1 MVPAMGLN
9 VGLLGELQVEM
20 RLVEEGWHPVRL
32 DTAQMAV
39 NADLFAVRKRDRVA
53 IQVKTTKGTGHSH
66 AGFLGFGYATSHLK
80 DGTPVFNSKDSP
92 LEADVIVGVHYVR
105 EASRFVVL
113 PVAVAEHLCREH
125 AKYWYNTPLLNGKVR
140 TTNFPLYLCFTHSPG
155 THSKHHERMKRN
167 LIAFENA
174 WNVLSDPVDKLRD
187 VKAWKVLT

>member
-1 MVPAMGLN
+1 MGLN

-39 NADLFAVRKRDRVA
+39 NADLFAVRKSDRIA

-92 LEADVIVGVHYVR
+92 LVADVIVGVHYVR

-113 PVAVAEHLCREH
+113 PIAIAERLCSELAH
-125 AKYWYNTPLLNGKVR
+125 WWFSMPLLDGRAR
-140 TTNFPLYLCFTHSPG
+140 TTNFPLYLCFTANRS
-155 THSKHHERMKRN
+155 THADFHERMKRN
-167 LIAFENA
+167 LAVFENA
-174 WNVLSDPVDKLRD
+174 WHVLSEPIDKLHD
-187 VKAWKVLT
+187 ANAWQILD